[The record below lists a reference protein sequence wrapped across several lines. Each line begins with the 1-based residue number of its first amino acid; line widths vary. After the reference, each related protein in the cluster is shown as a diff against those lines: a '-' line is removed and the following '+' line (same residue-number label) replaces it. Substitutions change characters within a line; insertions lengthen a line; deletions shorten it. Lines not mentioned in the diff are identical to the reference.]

1 MKNKFV
7 YIWGAL
13 FLIAII
19 SIICYSRRQFSDN
32 EDRIIRPCRFSIN
45 AVIEAVNGNL
55 FDVVITSEDSEI
67 KKGTNLT
74 VRVPNNFKKL
84 ESILTPG
91 NKITIHYFTPCNY
104 VEGEIWEPDDISINN
119 N

>member
-13 FLIAII
+13 FLIAIV

-74 VRVPNNFKKL
+74 VRVPNNFKN
-84 ESILTPG
+84 SSQ
-91 NKITIHYFTPCNY
+91 Y
-104 VEGEIWEPDDISINN
+104 
-119 N
+119 